1 MCLFKLC
8 NSWESQDECRR
19 KRIRDF
25 AYQIWESEGKPSGH
39 DERHWEMA
47 RKLAEAEALAP
58 DKSSVR
64 KSSKPKLPEVDSAKA
79 PAKSAAKPVAK
90 SAPAA
95 KPAAKPTAEAK
106 PKPAAKAAPKPA
118 PKAKP
123 ATAAPTDAPAKP
135 AAKKPRKPSN
145 S

>member
-1 MCLFKLC
+1 M
-8 NSWESQDECRR
+8 SADE

-64 KSSKPKLPEVDSAKA
+64 KSSKPKLPEVDSAKT
-79 PAKSAAKPVAK
+79 PAKGAAKPVAK
-90 SAPAA
+90 SEPAA
-95 KPAAKPTAEAK
+95 KPAAKPAAEAK